1 VRVFQ
6 ASDSELAR
14 RREDLGWSARIA
26 SALANGRMALAVQT
40 AHALHDGVPVRSY
53 QELLLRMVAEDGTPV
68 STANV
73 IAAGERYQLMP
84 TRIDRW
90 VLQTACDH
98 IRAGRLRADRRHI
111 VAVNVSGAS
120 VGDDA
125 FLRYACDTVRASGID
140 PQALCFE
147 ITETAAI
154 GNFAQATAFI
164 GALKALGCRFAL
176 DDFGSG
182 LSSFGYLK
190 NLPVDFLK
198 LDGAFVRDIVTDRV
212 DRAMVAAIHD
222 VGRALGI
229 PTIAE
234 WVEDDTIRA
243 EVQRIGIDYAQGY
256 GIERPR
262 LVGAPAH
269 PQAAPAEAATV

>member
-1 VRVFQ
+1 
-6 ASDSELAR
+6 
-14 RREDLGWSARIA
+14 
-26 SALANGRMALAVQT
+26 MALAVQT
-40 AHALHDGVPVRSY
+40 AKALHDRLPVRSY
-53 QELLLRMVAEDGTPV
+53 QELLLRMFAEDGTLLP
-68 STANV
+68 TANV
-73 IAAGERYQLMP
+73 VAAGERYNLMP

-90 VLQTACDH
+90 VLKTACDH

-120 VGDDA
+120 VGDEA
-125 FLRYACDTVRASGID
+125 FLQYACETVRASGID
-140 PQALCFE
+140 PHALCFE

-154 GNFAQATAFI
+154 DNFSKASAFI
-164 GALKALGCRFAL
+164 KALKALGCRFAL

-198 LDGAFVRDIVTDRV
+198 LDGAFVRDITTDRV
-212 DRAMVAAIHD
+212 DRAMVGAIHD

-234 WVEDDTIRA
+234 WVENDSIRD
-243 EVQRIGIDYAQGY
+243 EVQRLGIDYAQGY

-262 LVGAPAH
+262 LLGDAPR
-269 PQAAPAEAATV
+269 AAAVAREVTTA